1 MPVERRTEKT
11 FMADV
16 VGPLC
21 ETGDFLARDRELPCV
36 EPGDLV
42 AVMTVGAYGYVLSSN
57 YNSRPRPPEV
67 MVDGGNVE
75 LIRPRER
82 AEDLMVGEVM

>member
-1 MPVERRTEKT
+1 
-11 FMADV
+11 MA
-16 VGPLC
+16 
-21 ETGDFLARDRELPCV
+21 CV

-67 MVDGGNVE
+67 MIAGSKVE
-75 LIRPRER
+75 MIRPRER
-82 AEDLMVGEVM
+82 LEDLMAGEVL